1 MKKISVKTVVYL
13 LFLVLGLNLCVADEL
28 QGSMALKQV
37 QIGGKWFILEVA
49 GTAEQRSRGLM
60 ERKSLA
66 ANKGMLFDYPYE
78 GNYRIW
84 MKNTLIPLLVLWID
98 RDATIQAKK
107 ILYPCGTGDCPSF
120 GIAEK
125 SRYVIEL
132 NADVTGIE
140 EGMVVFGLN

>member
-1 MKKISVKTVVYL
+1 MKKISVKTAGYI
-13 LFLVLGLNLCVADEL
+13 LFLVLGLNPCTAGEL
-28 QGSMALKQV
+28 KDSMALKEV
-37 QIGGKWFILEVA
+37 QIGGKWFILEIA

-98 RDATIQAKK
+98 KDATIQAKK
-107 ILYPCGTGDCPSF
+107 ILYPCGSGDCLSF
-120 GIAEK
+120 GIPEK

-132 NADVTGIE
+132 NADVSGIE
-140 EGMVVFGLN
+140 EGMTVFGLN

>member
-1 MKKISVKTVVYL
+1 MKKISVKTAGYI
-13 LFLVLGLNLCVADEL
+13 LFLVLGLNPCTAGEL
-28 QGSMALKQV
+28 KGSMALKEV
-37 QIGGKWFILEVA
+37 QIGGKWFILEIA

-98 RDATIQAKK
+98 KDATLQAKK
-107 ILYPCGTGDCPSF
+107 ILYPCGSGDCLSF
-120 GIAEK
+120 GIPEK

-132 NADVTGIE
+132 NANVAGIE
-140 EGMVVFGLN
+140 EGMTVFGLN